1 MRKNKKRKNNNFRK
15 ILLIILII
23 ILISTIAIFSF
34 KKITNYQKQLELN
47 KEKEQINNVSLKIVN
62 KSFSK
67 IKGCVKPNLK
77 SSGYEII
84 INLAPFTKMN
94 EDNKKFYLYY
104 FLCHI
109 IF

>member
-47 KEKEQINNVSLKIVN
+47 KEKEQINNI
-62 KSFSK
+62 KSHYSEYV
-67 IKGCVKPNLK
+67 IT
-77 SSGYEII
+77 
-84 INLAPFTKMN
+84 TKETDLLN
-94 EDNKKFYLYY
+94 SEEKVV
-104 FLCHI
+104 
-109 IF
+109 